1 MKYSLRSLMLDLVL
15 ALPFL
20 VAGGV
25 AVYCAREALQ
35 IYEDM
40 RFCNG
45 IVTIDGPRD
54 PYETAKS
61 R

>member
-1 MKYSLRSLMLDLVL
+1 MLDLVL

-45 IVTIDGPRD
+45 IVTIDGPFD